1 MTVQP
6 IFDEIIDLIALLPPK
21 QLLAFHPSDKMQKH
35 INSLLEKK
43 RDNNLNE
50 TERMDLEK
58 VLILEHIVRMAK
70 AKALKKMQS

>member
-6 IFDEIIDLIALLPPK
+6 VFDEIIDLIAMLPPK
-21 QLLAFHPSDKMQKH
+21 QLLAFHPSDKMQAY

-43 RDNNLNE
+43 RNNDLTD
-50 TERMDLEK
+50 TEKAELEK

-70 AKALKKMQS
+70 AKALKKMRT